1 MSIVKTIKAHIKN
14 DFNQDIIIT
23 YDSNN
28 GSASLNI
35 NDEKYSFIC
44 EKDIDEVV
52 SELNFVRELLKFD
65 K

>member
-14 DFNQDIIIT
+14 DFNQVIFIT